1 MWARINSG
9 KRNTVAHT
17 VNILRTHG
25 QECWHAG
32 APRIDRRVQIRRL
45 LCKLPATRLLLFGLP
60 AARAL
65 PRGGARCL
73 RRRLPGQQRLLQ
85 VGCRGDVVR
94 AGAAHGG
101 HAGGQHSQ
109 QRVLPQALQ
118 GARGGGGGGV
128 ILCGTRAGKNSA
140 YRCSHA
146 APGFITDD
154 SGQGGSSGRHHMQA
168 PGHPA
173 LSSVTSASASIAGP
187 PLPARRGVDGCRW

>member
-118 GARGGGGGGV
+118 GARGGGGGGSFSV
-128 ILCGTRAGKNSA
+128 AQELERIPHTDAHTRRRASSRTIRVRVAAAGGTTCRPRG
-140 YRCSHA
+140 
-146 APGFITDD
+146 T
-154 SGQGGSSGRHHMQA
+154 
-168 PGHPA
+168 
-173 LSSVTSASASIAGP
+173 
-187 PLPARRGVDGCRW
+187 LP